1 MDYSKYT
8 VETLN
13 KLLLETVSAENF
25 ETAAEIRD
33 VINERG
39 GNDNFMTLD
48 VQVKII
54 LDNINFEK
62 IYSVME
68 FLDWKIGGKIP
79 STAVTRRHA
88 TKLLVDVWNTEEGYE
103 RCLLET
109 GGLRAERLIY
119 DGLKMLKLSFILTS
133 WDIDY
138 EAVTLTYEEY
148 MGE

>member
-13 KLLLETVSAENF
+13 KLLLEAVNTENF
-25 ETAAEIRD
+25 EIASEIRD
-33 VINERG
+33 VINDRG
-39 GNDNFMTLD
+39 GIDNFMTLD

-54 LDNINFEK
+54 LDNVNFER

-68 FLDWKIGGKIP
+68 FLDWKIAGKIP
-79 STAVTRRHA
+79 STATTRKYA
-88 TKLLVDVWNTEEGYE
+88 TKLLVDVWNMEEGYE
-103 RCLLET
+103 RCSLES
-109 GGLRAERLIY
+109 GGLRAERFIY

-138 EAVTLTYEEY
+138 EAVSLTYEEY

>member
-1 MDYSKYT
+1 
-8 VETLN
+8 
-13 KLLLETVSAENF
+13 
-25 ETAAEIRD
+25 
-33 VINERG
+33 
-39 GNDNFMTLD
+39 MTLD

-68 FLDWKIGGKIP
+68 FLDWKIAGKIP

-88 TKLLVDVWNTEEGYE
+88 TKLLEDVWNTEEGNE
-103 RCLLET
+103 RCSLET

-138 EAVTLTYEEY
+138 DAVTLTYEEY

>member
-13 KLLLETVSAENF
+13 KLLLEAVNVENF

-33 VINERG
+33 VINERDG
-39 GNDNFMTLD
+39 IDNFMALD
-48 VQVKII
+48 IQVKII
-54 LDNINFEK
+54 LDNINFER
-62 IYSVME
+62 IHSVME
-68 FLDWKIGGKIP
+68 FLDWKIAGKIP
-79 STAVTRRHA
+79 STAIIRKHA

-103 RCLLET
+103 RCLLES
-109 GGLRAERLIY
+109 GGLRAERFIY

>member
-13 KLLLETVSAENF
+13 KLLLKAVSNENF
-25 ETAAEIRD
+25 ETASEIRD

-39 GNDNFMTLD
+39 GIDDFMSLD

-54 LDNINFEK
+54 LDNINFER
-62 IYSVME
+62 IHSVMKS
-68 FLDWKIGGKIP
+68 LDWKIAGKIP
-79 STAVTRRHA
+79 STAVTRKYA

-103 RCLLET
+103 LCSLET
-109 GGLRAERLIY
+109 GGLRAERFIY

-138 EAVTLTYEEY
+138 DAVKLTYEEY
-148 MGE
+148 MGD

>member
-13 KLLLETVSAENF
+13 KLLLEAVSAENF

-68 FLDWKIGGKIP
+68 FLDWKIAGKIP

-103 RCLLET
+103 RCSLET

-138 EAVTLTYEEY
+138 DAVTLTYEEY

>member
-39 GNDNFMTLD
+39 GNDNFMSLD
-48 VQVKII
+48 VQVKLI
-54 LDNINFEK
+54 LDNFNFEK

-68 FLDWKIGGKIP
+68 FLDWKIAGKIP